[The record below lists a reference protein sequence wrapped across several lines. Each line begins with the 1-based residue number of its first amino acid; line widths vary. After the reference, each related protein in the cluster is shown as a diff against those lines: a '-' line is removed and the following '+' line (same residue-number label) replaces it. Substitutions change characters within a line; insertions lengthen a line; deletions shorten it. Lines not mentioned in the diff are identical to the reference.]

1 MNSLLGTLGPFG
13 LASVLTV
20 VLIVGTSGG
29 GKIKSLSWGSA
40 LILSVLAGASYA
52 ATGWPFS
59 LVKGVVNDLL
69 ALADGVF
76 PGLTLSAIGLCMLA
90 IIAWKKLSLRGVVMM
105 GIPFFYIAASADGG
119 LGVLAN
125 KIALVSQQL
134 AA

>member
-13 LASVLTV
+13 LAVLLTV
-20 VLIVGTSGG
+20 VLVVGTKGG
-29 GKIKSLSWGSA
+29 GKVKPLGWGWT
-40 LILSVLAGASYA
+40 LFLSVLAGASYA

-69 ALADGVF
+69 ALAEGVF
-76 PGLTLSAIGLCMLA
+76 PGLTLPAIGLSMLA
-90 IIAWKKLSLRGVVMM
+90 IISWRRLTTRGVAMM
-105 GIPFFYIAASADGG
+105 GIPFFYIASSADGG
-119 LGVLAN
+119 LGVLAD